1 MKKLL
6 ILYFLLIS
14 TLYGKIRITSNPI
27 VFKEVRA
34 QNNGI
39 YKSKATARGIIEIY
53 SDNIEEDFGKLIVF
67 NVPTHTYITNKKR
80 WVKTDKVI
88 FKKNE
93 NEVII
98 DSETKKVIFHV
109 ILDKKELSKEE
120 NRDLIDGIYNG
131 NLSITYS
138 IYEKGGII

>member
-6 ILYFLLIS
+6 LIFFLL
-14 TLYGKIRITSNPI
+14 TFTVFGKIKITCKPI

-53 SDNIEEDFGKLIVF
+53 SDNIEEDFGKLIAF
-67 NVPTHTYITNKKR
+67 QVPSHTYITNKKR

-93 NEVII
+93 QEVVI

-120 NRDLIDGIYNG
+120 NRDLIDGIYAGTLPIN
-131 NLSITYS
+131 YS
-138 IYEKGGII
+138 IYEKEMR

>member
-14 TLYGKIRITSNPI
+14 TLYGKIKITCNPI

-34 QNNGI
+34 QNNGV
-39 YKSKATARGIIEIY
+39 YKSKASARGIIEIY

-109 ILDKKELSKEE
+109 ILDKKELSKDE

-138 IYEKGGII
+138 IYEKGGVI